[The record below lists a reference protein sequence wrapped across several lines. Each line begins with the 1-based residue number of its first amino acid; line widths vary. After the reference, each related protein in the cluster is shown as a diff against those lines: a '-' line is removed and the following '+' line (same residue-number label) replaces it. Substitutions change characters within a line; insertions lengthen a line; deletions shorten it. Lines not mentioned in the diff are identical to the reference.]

1 MHMQTQTDAFEL
13 RALRPEE
20 DPLFDLTPSRPG
32 DGTRLSHPQILERI
46 LAINPAAN
54 VRYLS
59 AFRPDMLVDYLDHL
73 IATSQPRGREARWQ
87 RRGDTPAILM
97 REPEE

>member
-1 MHMQTQTDAFEL
+1 MQSQATTDMLEIP
-13 RALRPEE
+13 ALRPEE

-32 DGTRLSHPQILERI
+32 DSERLSHPQILERI
-46 LAINPAAN
+46 LAINPVAN
-54 VRYLS
+54 MRYLS
-59 AFRPDMLVDYLDHL
+59 TFRPDMLVDYLDHL
-73 IATSQPRGREARWQ
+73 IATAQPRGPAARWQ

>member
-1 MHMQTQTDAFEL
+1 MQTQTTTLDL
-13 RALRPEE
+13 SPLRPEE

-32 DGTRLSHPQILERI
+32 DDSRLSHPQILERI

-54 VRYLS
+54 MRYLS
-59 AFRPDMLVDYLDHL
+59 TFRPDMLVDYLDHL